1 MSGWYQ
7 VIITI
12 LHKWIKTINTQTEGY
27 GCHTCQY
34 IHHYTPLTSWL
45 YLSGKLR
52 MPRIIEDE
60 RSNVYVNCLW
70 LAELEMNSER
80 TSNMNELE
88 TSLTCC
94 IFSRKSQLT
103 NEWSSHCIGSDEI
116 EQTNIKQIQIRKCL
130 LAAYSAESPF
140 LYCSNEPLC
149 CRISK

>member
-1 MSGWYQ
+1 MWGWYQ
-7 VIITI
+7 VLITI

-45 YLSGKLR
+45 YLSGKLI
-52 MPRIIEDE
+52 MPREN
-60 RSNVYVNCLW
+60 RRWAVKCLRNLLW
-70 LAELEMNSER
+70 LAEMEMNRKR
-80 TSNMNELE
+80 TLNTNELE
-88 TSLTCC
+88 TPLICC
-94 IFSRKSQLT
+94 IFSRRSQLI
-103 NEWSSHCIGSDEI
+103 NEWTSNCFGNDEI

-140 LYCSNEPLC
+140 LYCPNEQLR

>member
-1 MSGWYQ
+1 MLGWYQ

-12 LHKWIKTINTQTEGY
+12 LHKWIKTIITQTEGY

-45 YLSGKLR
+45 YLSRKLR
-52 MPRIIEDE
+52 MPQKIEDE
-60 RSNVYVNCLW
+60 LANIYVNCLW
-70 LAELEMNSER
+70 LAEMEMNRKR
-80 TSNMNELE
+80 TLNTNELE
-88 TSLTCC
+88 TPLICC
-94 IFSRKSQLT
+94 IFSRRSQLI
-103 NEWSSHCIGSDEI
+103 NEWTSNCFGNDEI

-140 LYCSNEPLC
+140 LYCPNEQLR